1 MCTCNSQHGYSEI
14 FYFINFF
21 IINRNQKN
29 RTLILF
35 KNEKSE
41 IANSM
46 KKTEINEACEI
57 FGARLK
63 RVRLNKNLTQIE
75 LAKLAQISRGKIIE
89 AEKGNASIETLVSIL
104 SALNPGH
111 WFELLLLEETDS
123 LKRND
128 KKDDKERQRA
138 SGIDKRLFEIETP
151 KLSRQDDYLNN
162 QIELL
167 NSFGRKITAE
177 QVLTSTEWIL
187 KMSDEKF
194 WNMSPDETSKLLHI
208 ESHNYH
214 HITELIRR
222 KAIMEIGDNTL
233 DRIGLLICIWKSI
246 QLIAPTDRL
255 SLKLFNEPINNAPF
269 EGKSIKQYL
278 LDADDQSAFLNTFSF
293 LQKLF

>member
-1 MCTCNSQHGYSEI
+1 
-14 FYFINFF
+14 
-21 IINRNQKN
+21 
-29 RTLILF
+29 
-35 KNEKSE
+35 
-41 IANSM
+41 M